1 MFAFGRLPKI
11 ADALASCPSSR
22 APARNQARSNDPKAG
37 GTMTE
42 DKTQPNSNDRHDPA
56 KPEQAAPQPQQTQ
69 TSGTVPAS
77 QPAPRARKPLFRS

>member
-1 MFAFGRLPKI
+1 
-11 ADALASCPSSR
+11 
-22 APARNQARSNDPKAG
+22 
-37 GTMTE
+37 MTE